1 MTARQSRFKIATCES
16 FCEHL
21 RSTSINDEKVLTFSL
36 GRPHDLPW
44 ARRVIPARGRLAV
57 ISGPL
62 LLTTRKNTRVYP
74 YAVMRAILLSS
85 GNARCEYALRAR
97 LSSSLMTRGGGGVPE
112 GGRNQLISKQFL
124 ERVRLRG
131 QTIPIS
137 FVLDAANLPSF
148 ADLAFRGHSS
158 VFEPANIIAF
168 IGKTTSS
175 DDLIFF
181 QENIILRAIIRSTDK
196 RYGISLIH
204 CTDTVD

>member
-1 MTARQSRFKIATCES
+1 MGATC
-16 FCEHL
+16 
-21 RSTSINDEKVLTFSL
+21 NTFS
-36 GRPHDLPW
+36 RPS
-44 ARRVIPARGRLAV
+44 RRP

-62 LLTTRKNTRVYP
+62 LLTTRKNSRV

-97 LSSSLMTRGGGGVPE
+97 LSSSLLTRGGGEVPG

-137 FVLDAANLPSF
+137 SVLDAANLPSF

-158 VFEPANIIAF
+158 VFEPANTVKYYCFYWEDDF
-168 IGKTTSS
+168 IRRLNIFPGKYHFTCNNSQHG
-175 DDLIFF
+175 
-181 QENIILRAIIRSTDK
+181 QEIWH
-196 RYGISLIH
+196 ISLIH